1 MKHSVELLANTLTTT
16 GHTKSLL
23 YATFSFC
30 FFFFFFNFIVTE
42 LHGCLN
48 LQRCGVKFPQ
58 RSKEAPLM
66 LTPAPP
72 HPSTTQSSSS
82 SMNLMSIGSFR
93 RLDETMATEIESL
106 RYVS

>member
-1 MKHSVELLANTLTTT
+1 M
-16 GHTKSLL
+16 
-23 YATFSFC
+23 
-30 FFFFFFNFIVTE
+30 
-42 LHGCLN
+42 
-48 LQRCGVKFPQ
+48 KFPQ

-66 LTPAPP
+66 LTPPPP

-106 RYVS
+106 R